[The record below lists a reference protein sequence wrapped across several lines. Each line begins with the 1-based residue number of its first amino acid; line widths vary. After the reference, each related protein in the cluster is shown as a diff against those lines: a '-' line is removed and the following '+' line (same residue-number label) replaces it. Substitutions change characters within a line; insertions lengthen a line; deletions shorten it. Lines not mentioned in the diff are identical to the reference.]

1 LITSP
6 KGSSWSSSV
15 TGVEQNN
22 GVQARKGKG
31 IAGEAEEKEHHESR
45 KLESG
50 KDILDNNGVNLLM
63 AGIMS
68 VGGMV
73 AASIYWGVPLGSI
86 FA

>member
-1 LITSP
+1 MLTSP
-6 KGSSWSSSV
+6 KGSHWSSSA
-15 TGVEQNN
+15 TGAEQSN

-31 IAGEAEEKEHHESR
+31 KAAEAEEKEHHESR

-50 KDILDNNGVNLLM
+50 KDILDNNEVNLLM

-73 AASIYWGVPLGSI
+73 AASMYWGVPLGSI